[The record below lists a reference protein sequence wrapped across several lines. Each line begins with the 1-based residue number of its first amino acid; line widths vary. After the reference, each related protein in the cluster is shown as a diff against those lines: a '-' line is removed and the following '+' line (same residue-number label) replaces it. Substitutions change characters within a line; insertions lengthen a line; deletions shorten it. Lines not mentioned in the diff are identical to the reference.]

1 MFKHD
6 GKQNTMGMMSYKTQ
20 NTMGTLYC
28 LYYTLLKQGKNKD
41 QKSSAKR
48 HILTQYKKKKA
59 ISSVMLTFQNRLRKT
74 LALVF
79 VTEKNKLK
87 LKYIVAYIKNFE
99 ETFMEAR
106 ELAIMQEV

>member
-1 MFKHD
+1 
-6 GKQNTMGMMSYKTQ
+6 MMSYKTQ

-28 LYYTLLKQGKNKD
+28 LYYTLLKQGKNKG

-48 HILTQYKKKKA
+48 TYTYTIQKKK
-59 ISSVMLTFQNRLRKT
+59 IFSVMLTFQNRFRKT
-74 LALVF
+74 LALEF

-99 ETFMEAR
+99 ETFMEAK
-106 ELAIMQEV
+106 ELATIQEVLDIYLPDQS